1 MAREFSNG
9 MMDMIAA
16 RFKLLAEPTRLHILN
31 ALRDGEQTVSA
42 LVERT
47 GAGQANVSKHLNL
60 LHRHGMVD
68 RRKEGLHVYYTISDE
83 GVFDL
88 CEMMCA
94 SLEADLE
101 ERRKVL
107 GAS

>member
-1 MAREFSNG
+1 MAREFSNEL
-9 MMDMIAA
+9 MDMIAS

-31 ALRDGEQTVSA
+31 ALREGERTVSE
-42 LVERT
+42 LVEVT

-60 LHRHGMVD
+60 LHRNGMVE
-68 RRKEGLHVYYTISDE
+68 RRKDGLHVFYRIADE
-83 GVFDL
+83 GVFEL

-107 GAS
+107 GVG